1 MKLYKSIPFLICSLF
16 LAVVGCSEPPVEK
29 EVLRPVRYE
38 TVKQFSSQIQRS
50 FSGVS
55 ESGTEAQLSF
65 RVSGIIRKIYV
76 VLGQRVKKGDAIAVM
91 DSADAVLDYDKA
103 VAAQKNARVHM
114 ETARSGLDRIRGLY
128 ENNNVALNE
137 YESAKN
143 KFAAANSDY
152 SSAKKN
158 MALRQRELTYYQL
171 NAPMDGVVVS
181 KEVNENE
188 NISSGQPIVS
198 ISSEADIQV
207 VVGVPEKY
215 ISQVKKDISVSII
228 FSTLPGKLFQGV
240 ISQISYSISTAGTYP
255 VKIALNRMD
264 DAIRPGMPA
273 NVSFT
278 FSQGN
283 QDRFIV
289 VPANA
294 VGQDTSGNFIF
305 TVVPGKEE
313 GTGIVHKKQ
322 VDVGQLTDRGFQI
335 LSGVREGEFVIT
347 SGINKMT
354 QDKKVKFLE

>member
-1 MKLYKSIPFLICSLF
+1 MKLYKRIYFICFSLF
-16 LAVVGCSEPPVEK
+16 LAVGCSEPSVEK

-38 TVKQFSSQIQRS
+38 AVKQFSSQIQRS

-55 ESGTEAQLSF
+55 ESGTDAQLSF
-65 RVSGIIRKIYV
+65 RVSGIIRKIHV
-76 VLGQRVKKGDAIAVM
+76 ELGQRVKKGDPIAVM
-91 DSADAVLDYDKA
+91 DSADAALDYDKA
-103 VAAQKNARVHM
+103 VAATKNARVQM

-152 SSAKKN
+152 SAAKKN

-188 NISSGQPIVS
+188 NISSGQAIVS

-240 ISQISYSISTAGTYP
+240 ISQISYSISAAGTYP
-255 VKIALNRMD
+255 VKIDLNRMD

-273 NVSFT
+273 NVSF
-278 FSQGN
+278 FFNQGN
-283 QDRFIV
+283 QDRFLV

-294 VGQDTSGNFIF
+294 VGQDTSGKFIF

-313 GTGIVHKKQ
+313 GTGIVHKKL
-322 VDVGQLTDRGFQI
+322 VDIGQLTDKGFQI

-354 QDKKVKFLE
+354 QDKQVKFLE

>member
-1 MKLYKSIPFLICSLF
+1 MTIYRQISFLFCSLF
-16 LAVVGCSEPPVEK
+16 LAVGCSEAPVEK

-38 TVKQFSSQIQRS
+38 TVKQISSQTRRT

-65 RVSGIIRKIYV
+65 RVSGIIRKIHV
-76 VLGQRVKKGDAIAVM
+76 VLGQRVKKGDPIAVI

-103 VAAQKNARVHM
+103 VAAQKNARVQM
-114 ETARSGLDRIRGLY
+114 ETAKSGLDRIRGLY

-152 SSAKKN
+152 SAAKKN
-158 MALRQRELTYYQL
+158 KDLRQRELTYYQL
-171 NAPMDGVVVS
+171 KSPMDGIVVS
-181 KEVNENE
+181 KDVNENE
-188 NISSGQPIVS
+188 NVSSGQAVVA

-228 FSTLPGKLFQGV
+228 FSTLPGKLFQGIV
-240 ISQISYSISTAGTYP
+240 TQISYSISAGAIYP
-255 VKIALNRMD
+255 VKIFLNRMD
-264 DAIRPGMPA
+264 KAIRPGMPA
-273 NVSFT
+273 NVSFA
-278 FSQGN
+278 FGHGSQES
-283 QDRFIV
+283 FFV

-294 VGQDTSGNFIF
+294 VGKDAGGNFIF
-305 TVVPGKEE
+305 TVEPMEEE
-313 GTGIVHKKQ
+313 GIGIVQKKN
-322 VDVGQLTDRGFQI
+322 VEVGQLTDNGFQI